1 MVLILE
7 LEIGALVVINK
18 THEEPGKKEERFEM
32 VEVWVPGE
40 YSGSTGRKLDILSQ
54 DKGSLLA
61 FEHGCGQLIRVL
73 GRGPGGCSLS
83 PV

>member
-32 VEVWVPGE
+32 VEVWVPEE
-40 YSGSTGRKLDILSQ
+40 YSGSTGRKLDILS
-54 DKGSLLA
+54 
-61 FEHGCGQLIRVL
+61 H
-73 GRGPGGCSLS
+73 
-83 PV
+83 